1 MGAGRLARVVG
12 VGNVVVLALALA
24 VVATEVDGSAR
35 VAPEGETDLAST
47 SPVLAEGPP
56 GLPPTGAA
64 DGDPVDPEARLVEL
78 PQHELSQL
86 PAVPRTGVLVG
97 DPGLDG
103 GCAWLEM
110 DGAPHAVLWPAGY
123 QAAFG
128 PEQDGGAFDLVDG
141 AGLVVARGGA
151 EIWFT
156 GARSGGAER
165 LDRCHVGADHVWYVG
180 AVGTDVP

>member
-1 MGAGRLARVVG
+1 MRAGRLARVVG

-24 VVATEVDGSAR
+24 VVVTEVDGSAR
-35 VAPEGETDLAST
+35 VAPEDEPELPSP
-47 SPVLAEGPP
+47 SPVLAEGSL
-56 GLPPTGAA
+56 GLPATGAA
-64 DGDPVDPEARLVEL
+64 EGEPVDPRARLVDL
-78 PQHELSQL
+78 PQHELGQL
-86 PAVPRTGVLVG
+86 PAVPRTGVLAG
-97 DPGLDG
+97 DPDLEG

-123 QAAFG
+123 RVAFG
-128 PEQDGGAFDLVDG
+128 PGEDAGTFELVDEAGRVVASGGAP
-141 AGLVVARGGA
+141 
-151 EIWFT
+151 IWFT